1 MAIHT
6 ATFLGAEPLAEGTRG
21 FRFAKPEGFSF
32 RAGQAVN
39 VTLLDPPETD
49 GKGNSR
55 TFSLVTAPHEETLAI
70 ATRMRDTAFKRVL
83 GSLAEGTTV
92 KLRGP
97 MGTFTLPDDPA
108 RPVVFLAGGIGI
120 TPFVSMLRHEAKAG
134 STRPR
139 LLVYSNRR
147 PEDAPFLDELQSLAG
162 ADGPFRLVGTMT
174 EMERSAREW
183 TGERAMVDAAFLAR
197 HLPAAGASGA
207 VHYLAGPPAMVAG
220 LRALLKGAGV
230 ADADIRTDEFFGY

>member
-1 MAIHT
+1 MAIHV
-6 ATFLGAEPLAEGTRG
+6 ATFLGAESLAEGTRG
-21 FRFAKPEGFSF
+21 FRFAKPDGFAF

-39 VTLLDPPETD
+39 VTLLEPPETD

-55 TFSLVTAPHEETLAI
+55 TFSLVTAPHEPTLAI

-83 GSLAEGTTV
+83 GALAPGTTV
-92 KLRGP
+92 KVRGP

-134 STRPR
+134 SARPR

-147 PEDAPFLDELQSLAG
+147 PEDAPFLDELQGLAG
-162 ADGPFRLVGTMT
+162 AKGPFRLVATMT
-174 EMERSAREW
+174 EMERSARPW

-197 HLPAAGASGA
+197 HLPAGGPSA
-207 VHYLAGPPAMVAG
+207 VRYLAGPPAMVAG
-220 LRALLKGAGV
+220 LRGLLQESGV

>member
-1 MAIHT
+1 MAIHV

-21 FRFAKPEGFSF
+21 FRFAKPEGFAF

-39 VTLLDPPETD
+39 VTLLEPPETD

-55 TFSLVTAPHEETLAI
+55 TFSLVTAPHEPTIAI

-83 GSLAEGTTV
+83 GSLAPGTPV
-92 KLRGP
+92 KVRGP

-108 RPVVFLAGGIGI
+108 RPAVFLAGGIGI

-134 STRPR
+134 SARPR

-147 PEDAPFLDELQSLAG
+147 PEDAPFLDELQALAG
-162 ADGPFRLVGTMT
+162 GPFRLVATMT
-174 EMERSAREW
+174 EMERSARAW

-197 HLPAAGASGA
+197 HLPGGGPTA
-207 VHYLAGPPAMVAG
+207 VHYLAGPPAMVAA
-220 LRALLKGAGV
+220 LRALLKDSGV